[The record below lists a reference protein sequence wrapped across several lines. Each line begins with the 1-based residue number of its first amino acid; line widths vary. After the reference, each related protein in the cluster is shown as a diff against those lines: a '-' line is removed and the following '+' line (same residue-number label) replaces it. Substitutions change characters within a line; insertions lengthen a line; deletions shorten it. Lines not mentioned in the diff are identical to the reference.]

1 MPSGCILRE
10 PFRFPSPATDLRMR
24 ATRLFVAG
32 LVLAACAPVLR
43 AQTVDFD
50 AATIQQL
57 SAAMDAGTV
66 TSERLVRLA
75 LARIEAYDEKGPR
88 LNAVLTL
95 NAKALEQARTLDAE
109 RKATGKRSPLHGI
122 PVVLKDNFDTKD
134 LPTTAGSIL
143 LEGSLPPD
151 DAFLVKRLRD
161 AGAVIIA
168 KVNLSEF
175 ASGSAF
181 SSLGG
186 QTRNPHDPLRTPS
199 GSSGG
204 TGASIAAAFAVL
216 GLGTDTGGS
225 IRGPAAANGIAGLK
239 PTLGL
244 LSRDGIVPLAL
255 SFDTGGPL
263 ARHVSDL
270 AVTLGLL
277 TGVDAAD
284 TVTRRSEGRFD
295 RDYTKYLDTTALRGA
310 RIGVA
315 RDFFGQDAEV
325 DWVMEASLAAMRAA
339 GAVTVDVR
347 LPKWLLD
354 AKGEFYSAVRYP
366 EFVVQ
371 VEQYLA
377 TLAPGYPR
385 TLADMIA
392 RSNAIVSPR
401 ADGAGPNEVRW
412 NLFKREAASGTL
424 SDAAYTSVRTHGLA
438 LVSTALDGVFAA
450 NRLDAI
456 VYPTASRRPDLIIA
470 PPEPPGGG
478 AASAA
483 NLANLSGLPDLIVP
497 AGFTTDRLPV
507 TISFLGRAFTEGRLL
522 GLGYAFE
529 QRTKARRLPMH
540 TPALTGEKI
549 IVR

>member
-1 MPSGCILRE
+1 
-10 PFRFPSPATDLRMR
+10 MR
-24 ATRLFVAG
+24 TSRLFAAV
-32 LVLAACAPVLR
+32 LVLAACAPVVR
-43 AQTVDFD
+43 AQSVDFD

-57 SAAMDAGTV
+57 AAAMDAGSV
-66 TSERLVRLA
+66 TSERLVKLA
-75 LARIEAYDEKGPR
+75 LARIDAYDDKGPR

-95 NAKALEQARTLDAE
+95 NAKAVEQARALDAE
-109 RKATGKRSPLHGI
+109 RKASGKRSPLHGI
-122 PVVLKDNFDTKD
+122 PVVLKDNFDTQD

-151 DAFLVKRLRD
+151 DAFLVKKLRD
-161 AGAVIIA
+161 AGAVIVA

-263 ARHVSDL
+263 ARHVSDV
-270 AVTLGLL
+270 AVALGVL

-284 TVTRRSEGRFD
+284 TVTRRSEGRFE

-339 GAVTVDVR
+339 GATTVDVR

-377 TLAPGYPR
+377 TLKPGYPR
-385 TLADMIA
+385 TLAEMIT

-424 SDAAYTSVRTHGLA
+424 ADPAYTSVRTHGLA
-438 LVSTALDGVFAA
+438 LVSAALDGVFTA

-456 VYPTASRRPDLIIA
+456 VYPTASRRPDLITA

-483 NLANLSGLPDLIVP
+483 NLANLAGLPDLIVP

-540 TPALTGEKI
+540 TPALAGEKL

>member
-32 LVLAACAPVLR
+32 LVLATCAPVLR
-43 AQTVDFD
+43 AQSVDFD

-66 TSERLVRLA
+66 TSERLVLLA

-385 TLADMIA
+385 TLADMLA

-438 LVSTALDGVFAA
+438 LVSAALDGVFAA

-456 VYPTASRRPDLIIA
+456 VYPTASRRPDLITA

-483 NLANLSGLPDLIVP
+483 NLANLAGLPDLIVP

-507 TISFLGRAFTEGRLL
+507 TMSFLGRAFTEGRLL

-529 QRTKARRLPMH
+529 QRTKARRLPIH